1 MPTRTRIK
9 MCGTTSVADAAAA
22 VNTGVDALGF
32 IFFERSP
39 RNIFKE
45 DAKKIISTLPPFL
58 DTVGVFVDESL
69 ETVCKIVDYCG
80 INHVQLHGKESV
92 AFCRELQKLMPSL
105 RIIKAFRVKEEL
117 DKELLASYADYVSGY
132 LFDTYTKG
140 QEGGTGKVFRWELL
154 ENAELDRA
162 IILAGGLTAD
172 NVVSAIKAVS
182 PYAIDINSGVERSP
196 GKKDHML
203 LATLINRVRTYE
215 R

>member
-9 MCGTTSVADAAAA
+9 MCGTTSIDDAAAA
-22 VNTGVDALGF
+22 VNAGVDALGF

-39 RNIFKE
+39 RNISKE
-45 DAKKIISTLPPFL
+45 DAKKIIATLPPFL

-69 ETVCKIVDYCG
+69 ETVCRIVDYCG

-92 AFCRELQKLMPSL
+92 AFCRELHKLMPSL
-105 RIIKAFRVKEEL
+105 RIIKAFRVKDQL
-117 DKELLASYADYVSGY
+117 DKDLLASYTDYVSGF

-140 QEGGTGKVFRWELL
+140 QEGGTGKAFRWELL
-154 ENAELDRA
+154 ENETLDRA

-172 NVVSAIKAVS
+172 NVVSAIKAVG

-196 GKKDHML
+196 GNKDHML
-203 LATLINRVRTYE
+203 LATLVNRVRTYE